1 MLETLSFY
9 VLNQKMQKLCKFLL
23 IVRVTNTIGETS
35 SEISSR
41 YCHDTLGETG
51 CINTFSSR
59 RPSRTKDTNW
69 DEDGEEGK

>member
-41 YCHDTLGETG
+41 YCHDTLEKQGA
-51 CINTFSSR
+51 
-59 RPSRTKDTNW
+59 
-69 DEDGEEGK
+69 